1 MGEGAFAFRVRFLA
15 FGVWRRPETQH
26 QACLELLG
34 KLLARG
40 RTDAS
45 NRLEDGNPSPVT
57 GLETRQPSIQVLAV
71 QDGSML
77 MLGQKDQV
85 LEVVRIFQ
93 QTADLNGDLVMNLP
107 NHIVGSWIKWT

>member
-1 MGEGAFAFRVRFLA
+1 MAASPEA
-15 FGVWRRPETQH
+15 FGPAPV
-26 QACLELLG
+26 QAGCRNVDNPVPAEFELLG
-34 KLLARG
+34 KSLARG

-45 NRLEDGNPSPVT
+45 NRLEDGNRSPVT
-57 GLETRQPSIQVLAV
+57 GLETRKLSIQVLAV

-77 MLGQKDQV
+77 MLGQKDEV

-93 QTADLNGDLVMNLP
+93 QTADLNGDLVMKLP